1 METKDEDDFLE
12 NHFDYGF
19 LWKMI
24 SWKLNAMRN
33 YFLNDGIGVHAKENA
48 EQIAEALINIDM
60 LVDDKYQY
68 ENKDFISAKELPIDI
83 QEKQF
88 NDSLDNFVRILK
100 EHSRRW
106 WD

>member
-1 METKDEDDFLE
+1 MEDKNEYDFMK

-19 LWKMI
+19 LWKII
-24 SWKLNAMRN
+24 SWKLDAMRS
-33 YFLNDGIGVHAKENA
+33 YFLNKGRGSRAKKNA
-48 EQIAEALINIDM
+48 EQIAEALKNIDM
-60 LVDDKYQY
+60 LVDDKYKFK
-68 ENKDFISAKELPIDI
+68 NNDSISAVKLPEDI

-100 EHSRRW
+100 EHSRSW